1 MPIKNLNR
9 TRHKGHNAK
18 IKYEKSLNKRSLL
31 GIFLAEVVSTKDVSR
46 TGRLE
51 VFVPALDGSR
61 SNTSSYIPCRWSSP
75 FAGITD
81 VEGLGEDV
89 KDYVGTQK
97 SYGMWM
103 VPPDIGNLVLITFAD
118 SNPSQ
123 AFVVSCVFPDK
134 MTHMVPGL
142 ASGTSYSDPDLLMPV
157 AEKNRRDERTTH
169 NDAIRPVHVDL
180 AEGITLQ
187 GLLQDPLRGAGSSSS
202 RRESPS
208 SVFGILTPGRR
219 DPDNFNH
226 RTGGHQF
233 IMDDGDSKGDNCL
246 IRLRTR
252 GGVQVLLDDQTGS
265 IYMINKKGNAWFELS
280 PSGDIN
286 LYGEG
291 SINMRAEG
299 NMNIR
304 ADQNLNLEA
313 GQNILM
319 KAAGDRGPKG
329 DYMGVPEL
337 GALGLPPLGVGGNI
351 RMEAVNEI
359 TGIGGTGVAI
369 TSANGDMDLSAAGRV
384 ATSGGKIDLFTTGT
398 SLANGD
404 GISMITTGA
413 FQAIAATGA
422 TLTSTAPVALLGS
435 TVLLNTGSGAIP
447 MPAMPAVPAPQL
459 KSNKF
464 KDAGE
469 KDPEFN
475 RPEPGVTSD
484 SDGDGATDLEGIA
497 EVNATNLSEAK
508 PMAPTAGLRTGKQD
522 EVSTILTALLTK
534 EPYVSHYQQDPVKA
548 SEQQPSP
555 DETVDEKLPPACST
569 EGQTKPDDVCTP
581 AGVNKGESFVDK
593 AGNDIT
599 SAISETTSKVTDATS
614 GVTDAVNKGLSNAN
628 DVLNAS
634 QDPAAAAD
642 ALLSGN
648 PVYDEAMGI
657 MNNFLS
663 MDATKLLELAGMGS
677 LIAGFKAALP
687 PIRFP
692 TNNALMTKILGLQK
706 ELSALQ
712 AQMEAFALDQFGFD
726 LDMLS
731 AEFKDMKGLIDDA
744 IATATDAQDLVNKL
758 KAHGIEMPVD
768 GERIFVDKFGNK
780 LVDFS
785 GGIGP
790 VGATLG
796 LVGDM
801 NKIYTDISS
810 DIDVPIHENG
820 KLALTSF
827 AQSIGTE
834 AFANSRLR
842 DYVNDP
848 SKHNLVGREMQ
859 KWILDSPGG
868 KVDPVLQARR
878 QYESQLYQSPDEMNI
893 DFGNIP
899 DGGVS
904 WADLAEMIKTQ
915 REEFYVIKNPNA

>member
-1 MPIKNLNR
+1 MRKNLNR
-9 TRHKGHNAK
+9 TKHKRHNSK
-18 IKYEKSLNKRSLL
+18 INYEKSLNKRSLL
-31 GIFLAEVVSTKDVSR
+31 GIFLAEVVDTKDVSR
-46 TGRLE
+46 TGRVQ
-51 VFVPALDGSR
+51 VFVPALEGSR
-61 SNTSSYIPCRWSSP
+61 SNTTSYITCRWSSP

-123 AFVVSCVFPDK
+123 AFIVSCVFPDRL
-134 MTHMVPGL
+134 THMVPGL
-142 ASGTSYSDPDLLMPV
+142 ASGASYSDPDLLMPV

-169 NDAIRPVHVDL
+169 NDAIRPAHIDL

-319 KAAGDRGPKG
+319 KAAGDRSAKG
-329 DYMGVPEL
+329 DYAGVPDI
-337 GALGLPPLGVGGNI
+337 GLPGLLPLGVGGNI
-351 RMEAVNEI
+351 RMEAVNEL
-359 TGIGGTGVAI
+359 TGVGGTGVAV
-369 TSANGDMDLSAAGRV
+369 TSANGDMDLSAAGRIAYTGAKHDMTALGV
-384 ATSGGKIDLFTTGT
+384 AAPWGS
-398 SLANGD
+398 
-404 GISMITTGA
+404 GISMLSDLGPIDMNSAMGINA
-413 FQAIAATGA
+413 R
-422 TLTSTAPVALLGS
+422 SVAPVSLVGS
-435 TVLLNTGSGAIP
+435 LINLNTGPGIPAI
-447 MPAMPAVPAPQL
+447 PAVPAIPAPQL
-459 KSNKF
+459 ASNKF

-484 SDGDGATDLEGIA
+484 SDGDGASDLEGAA
-497 EVNATNLSEAK
+497 EVGAENLKEAK
-508 PMAPTAGLRTGKQD
+508 PLAPTAGLRTGKQD
-522 EVSTILTALLTK
+522 KIATILTALLTK

-548 SEQQPSP
+548 SEQDPAP
-555 DETVDEKLPPACST
+555 DETVDEKLPPASSE
-569 EGQTKPDDVCTP
+569 EGQTKPDDVQTTE
-581 AGVNKGESFVDK
+581 GTDKGDSYVDEN
-593 AGNDIT
+593 GNDIT
-599 SAISETTSKVTDATS
+599 STIKTATGKVTD
-614 GVTDAVNKGLSNAN
+614 VTNKALGNAN
-628 DVLNAS
+628 DVLNAT

-642 ALLSGN
+642 ALMKGN
-648 PVYDEAMGI
+648 PAYDKAMGI

-692 TNNALMTKILGLQK
+692 TSNALMTKILGLQK

-731 AEFKDMKGLIDDA
+731 AQVKDMKGLIDDA

-796 LVGDM
+796 LVGDL
-801 NKIYTDISS
+801 NKVYTDISS
-810 DIDVPIHENG
+810 DIDVSVHENG

-893 DFGNIP
+893 DFGDIP

>member
-1 MPIKNLNR
+1 MPKNLNR
-9 TRHKGHNAK
+9 TRHKLDQSRR
-18 IKYEKSLNKRSLL
+18 KYEKHLNKRSLL
-31 GIFLAEVVSTKDVSR
+31 GVFLAEVVATKDVSR
-46 TGRLE
+46 TGRVE

-61 SNTSSYIPCRWSSP
+61 ANTSSYIPCRWSSP
-75 FAGITD
+75 FAGSTD

-118 SNPSQ
+118 ANPSQ
-123 AFVVSCVFPDK
+123 AFVISCIFPDRL
-134 MTHMVPGL
+134 THMVPGL
-142 ASGTSYSDPDLLMPV
+142 GAGKSYSDPSLLMPV

-180 AEGITLQ
+180 TEGITLQ
-187 GLLQDPLRGAGSSSS
+187 GLLQDPLRGAGTSSS

-265 IYMINKKGNAWFELS
+265 IYMINKKGNAWFELA
-280 PSGDIN
+280 PNGDIN

-319 KAAGDRGPKG
+319 KAAGDRKAGG
-329 DYMGVPEL
+329 DYVGIPEL

-359 TGIGGTGVAI
+359 TGVGGTGVAI

-422 TLTSTAPVALLGS
+422 TLTSAAPVALLGS
-435 TVLLNTGSGAIP
+435 TVLLNSGSGMIP
-447 MPAMPAVPAPQL
+447 LPAMPAVPAPQI
-459 KSNKF
+459 KANKF
-464 KDAGE
+464 KDAAE

-475 RPEPGVTSD
+475 RPEPGMTSD
-484 SDGDGATDLEGIA
+484 SDGDGVGDLEGAAQVGA
-497 EVNATNLSEAK
+497 ENRRDAE
-508 PMAPTAGLRTGKQD
+508 PMAPTAGKRTGKQD
-522 EVSTILTALLTK
+522 KISTILTALVTK
-534 EPYVSHYQQDPVKA
+534 EPYTSHAQADPVTA
-548 SEQQPSP
+548 SEQEPSP
-555 DETVDEKLPPACST
+555 DEKVDEKLPPASSE
-569 EGQTKPDDVCTP
+569 EGQATTDDVQTP
-581 AGVNKGESFVDK
+581 EGAKTGHYVDEAGKKIEGVASDV
-593 AGNDIT
+593 AGAVGTAQEQIQD
-599 SAISETTSKVTDATS
+599 
-614 GVTDAVNKGLSNAN
+614 GVGAVNAAAN
-628 DVLNAS
+628 DVMSAVN
-634 QDPAAAAD
+634 DPAGAAD
-642 ALLSGN
+642 KLLEGN

-657 MNNFLS
+657 MNNFLT

-706 ELSALQ
+706 ELTALQ

-731 AEFKDMKGLIDDA
+731 AQVKDMKGLINDA

-768 GERIFVDKFGNK
+768 GESIFVDKFGNK

-801 NKIYTDISS
+801 NKIYSDISS
-810 DIDVPIHENG
+810 DIEVPVHENG

-834 AFANSRLR
+834 AFANSRLK

-859 KWILDSPGG
+859 KWILDKPGG
-868 KVDPVLQARR
+868 KVDPVLQGRR
-878 QYESQLYQSPDEMNI
+878 LYESQLYQSPDEMDI
-893 DFGNIP
+893 DFGDLP

-904 WADLAEMIKTQ
+904 WGDLAEMIKTQ
-915 REEFYVIKNPNA
+915 REEFYVKKNLNP